1 EGVSVDAPVVMAS
14 ENWYQGVMGI
24 VAARTAERWMV
35 PAVMINIDEDGA
47 GRGSCRSFGG
57 FKLCSALKKCSDL
70 LINYGGHEMAAGITV
85 AGENIGALRDRLS
98 EIYRE
103 EVAVKPASSLYI
115 DFEVKKARLLALQ
128 NVEALWRLEP
138 FGNGN
143 LPPHMM
149 IRGAYVTQLSSVG
162 DGKHT
167 RIRIERDKMSFDCIY
182 FGATTCTLGISQ
194 GVAVDIVFEPHINEF
209 RGNRSVQLH
218 IIDIRLHES
227 GGNQV

>member
-1 EGVSVDAPVVMAS
+1 
-14 ENWYQGVMGI
+14 
-24 VAARTAERWMV
+24 
-35 PAVMINIDEDGA
+35 
-47 GRGSCRSFGG
+47 
-57 FKLCSALKKCSDL
+57 
-70 LINYGGHEMAAGITV
+70 
-85 AGENIGALRDRLS
+85 
-98 EIYRE
+98 
-103 EVAVKPASSLYI
+103 
-115 DFEVKKARLLALQ
+115 
-128 NVEALWRLEP
+128 
-138 FGNGN
+138 
-143 LPPHMM
+143 M
-149 IRGAYVTQLSSVG
+149 IRAYYVTQLSSVG